1 MRASVPPRPLFGVL
15 FAALLLSCP
24 AAGYAQTL
32 EYAVKANYLVR
43 FAVFVQWPSDAFSSA
58 EAPVTICVAGRN
70 RFGAV
75 LADAAGEHTAH
86 GRPIAVR
93 SVRSSDQVSG
103 CHMVYRG
110 SGAPTELAA
119 AAATA
124 GGVLLITDQ
133 AVSRRR
139 GAVHFDVS
147 DGRVRFH
154 IDNNAARRAGLSI
167 SSRLLSLALSVS
179 GERR

>member
-1 MRASVPPRPLFGVL
+1 VPAPVPPRALYGVL
-15 FAALLLSCP
+15 LATLLLFCP
-24 AAGYAQTL
+24 AAGHSQTL

-43 FAVFVQWPSDAFSSA
+43 FAVFVQWPPDVFASPG
-58 EAPVTICVAGRN
+58 APVTICVAGRN
-70 RFGAV
+70 RFGSV
-75 LADAAGEHTAH
+75 LAEAAGAHTAH

-93 SVRSSDQVSG
+93 AIRSADQVGG
-103 CHMVYRG
+103 CHMVYVG
-110 SGAPTELAA
+110 AGAPAELAA
-119 AAATA
+119 VAAAA

-139 GAVHFDVS
+139 GAIHFDVS

-154 IDNNAARRAGLSI
+154 IDNDAARRAGLSI

-179 GERR
+179 GEGR